1 MIELK
6 VEYNF
11 DDLLNNCWSGAIDT
25 LQTIQEK
32 DKEDEFMNLIIEMGF
47 DTLTSLNDY
56 LWFEDENIFELLGIK
71 EEEKTE
77 EEEI

>member
-25 LQTIQEK
+25 LQTIQKK
-32 DKEDEFMNLIIEMGF
+32 DKEDEFMDLICEMGF

-56 LWFEDENIFELLGIK
+56 LWFEEDNIFELLDIK
-71 EEEKTE
+71 NDE
-77 EEEI
+77 EEEEGVN